1 MEHSTLNFNPNF
13 VVATPVFAENK
24 SLIERNIESVQSQAS
39 SFVKIEHILCQDG
52 VSNLAKRLL
61 RRNAESVQWMQCR
74 YNHSDYGDYV
84 RRLGTRIA
92 NFRKAR
98 QSLFLDADNYW
109 SEEHLHK
116 VIKVHEQ
123 KRKNIVISNRVLLTD
138 LENYSWAGKFFDT
151 NTITLFNE
159 HKTIGLNWGIYPR
172 ELSIIGDRI
181 MSHYIKKHFQN
192 EIAYTDAATIFYR
205 HGKISMEKI
214 QSFKFW
220 YEKNYHYTLIVW

>member
-1 MEHSTLNFNPNF
+1 MKNICTKLSKST
-13 VVATPVFAENK
+13 NK
-24 SLIERNIESVQSQAS
+24 
-39 SFVKIEHILCQDG
+39 
-52 VSNLAKRLL
+52 
-61 RRNAESVQWMQCR
+61 
-74 YNHSDYGDYV
+74 
-84 RRLGTRIA
+84 
-92 NFRKAR
+92 
-98 QSLFLDADNYW
+98 
-109 SEEHLHK
+109 
-116 VIKVHEQ
+116 

-138 LENYSWAGKFFDT
+138 SGKTIPGRENFFDT

-220 YEKNYHYTLIVW
+220 YEKNYHLHADSFRNRFGFDLQL